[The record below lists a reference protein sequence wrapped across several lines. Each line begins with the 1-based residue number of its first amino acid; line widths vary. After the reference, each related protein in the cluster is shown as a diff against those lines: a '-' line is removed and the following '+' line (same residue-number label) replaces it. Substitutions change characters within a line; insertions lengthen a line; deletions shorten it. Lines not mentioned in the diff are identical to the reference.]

1 MREPVIRFQ
10 DILEA
15 VRGYM
20 PDADTT
26 LLRKAY
32 VFAAIAHRGQL
43 RKSGIPY
50 LSHPLAVTRTLTDLR
65 MDVPTLC
72 GGLLHDV
79 IEDCGVEEDVL
90 EEQVGEEV
98 TQLVVGLTKTAKVS
112 LQGTKRGRLESYRKT
127 LIAMSRDIRILMI
140 KLSDR
145 LHNMR
150 TLFSLSEEQRKR
162 ISQETLTI
170 YAPLANRLGIAW
182 MRSELEDLS
191 FRHLNPQLYEEIRQ
205 GVEEKVKAK
214 AEVIKKVSVILEDRL
229 LAEAIPCEIVGRV
242 KHYYSIHRKI
252 LQQEIALDQIFD
264 LFAFRAIVPE
274 ERHCYQVLGIIHSLW
289 APVPGRFKDYIA
301 KPKAN
306 QYRSL
311 HTTVFGP
318 SGDCVEIQIRSRR
331 MHQEAEYGVASHW
344 IYKEQAGFDKRE
356 ESTFQWLRGL
366 LNTLQEISSPKNF
379 LDVMQ
384 LDLFPDQVYVLTP
397 RGEARELPRGST
409 PVDFAYTIHS
419 EVGDHCA
426 RAKVNGKLVPL
437 KYELQNGDVV
447 EILTSKTQT
456 PRKDW
461 MKFVK
466 TADARAKI
474 RARIRREEREQAQNL
489 GKEILEKGLRKSGL
503 HYAKLL
509 KEGDFKKVLKVHRL
523 KSIEDLL
530 RAVAYGR
537 LSVAQVV
544 EALPREEKVQEEGA
558 WDKGLE
564 RLVERAERRS
574 DTGVRVRG
582 IPDIFVRFAKCCNP
596 VHGEEIVGFI
606 TRGRGVTIHAKTC
619 LKSREGEPER
629 WIEVQWDEGAR
640 VLQRA
645 KIRVVSQDRPGLL
658 AGLSKAIAAVDVNIS
673 QAKAWT
679 TGDRQGVAQFEV
691 MVRNLEHLKELIH
704 SLERVR
710 GVLAVERLLS

>member
-1 MREPVIRFQ
+1 MKEPVIRFQ

-20 PDADTT
+20 PDADTA
-26 LLRKAY
+26 LLRRAY
-32 VFAAIAHRGQL
+32 VFAAVAHRGQQ

-50 LSHPLAVTRTLTDLR
+50 LSHPLAVTKTLTDLR

-79 IEDCGVEEDVL
+79 LEDCGVEESVL
-90 EEQVGEEV
+90 TEQVGEEV
-98 TQLVVGLTKTAKVS
+98 TQLVVGLTKTSKVS
-112 LQGTKRGRLESYRKT
+112 LRSTKRRRLESYRRT

-140 KLSDR
+140 KLADR

-150 TLFSLSEEQRKR
+150 TLFSLSDEQRKR
-162 ISQETLTI
+162 ISEETLTI

-182 MRSELEDLS
+182 MRSELEDLA
-191 FRHLNPQLYEEIRQ
+191 FQHLNPDLYEEIRQ
-205 GVEEKVKAK
+205 GVEERVKAK
-214 AEVIKKVSVILEDRL
+214 AEVIQRVSDTLEERL
-229 LAEAIPCEIVGRV
+229 RKEDIPCEIVGRV
-242 KHYYSIHRKI
+242 KHHYSIHRKMI
-252 LQQEIALDQIFD
+252 QQEIDLEQVFD
-264 LFAFRAIVPE
+264 LFAFRVIVPE
-274 ERHCYQVLGIIHSLW
+274 ERHCYQVLGIIHALW

-311 HTTVFGP
+311 HTTVSGP
-318 SGDCVEIQIRSRR
+318 SGDCVEIQIRSRA
-331 MHQEAEYGVASHW
+331 MHREAEYGVASHW
-344 IYKEQAGFDKRE
+344 IYKEQAGFDKGDE
-356 ESTFQWLRGL
+356 HTFKWLRGM
-366 LNTLQEISSPKNF
+366 LNSLQELSDPKHF
-379 LDVMQ
+379 MDVME

-397 RGEARELPRGST
+397 TGEARELPRGAT

-447 EILTSKTQT
+447 EILTSATQT

-474 RARIRREEREQAQNL
+474 RSWIRREEREQAQTL
-489 GKEILEKGLRKSGL
+489 GREILEKGLRKSGL
-503 HYAKLL
+503 HYGKLL
-509 KEGDFKKVLKVHRL
+509 NEGEFKKVLKAHRI
-523 KSIEDLL
+523 KSLEDLL

-544 EALPREEKVQEEGA
+544 DALPREEQEPEQGA

-564 RLVERAERRS
+564 RLVEKAEKRS
-574 DTGVRVRG
+574 DTGVKVRG

-606 TRGRGVTIHAKTC
+606 TRGRGVTIHAKSC
-619 LKSREGEPER
+619 PKAREGAQER
-629 WIEVQWDEGAR
+629 WIDVQWDEGAR

-673 QAKAWT
+673 QARAWT
-679 TGDRQGVAQFEV
+679 TGDQQGVAQFEV
-691 MVRNLEHLKELIH
+691 MVKNLEHLTELIH
-704 SLERVR
+704 SLEKVR
-710 GVLAVERLLS
+710 GVLAVERLLH